1 MANESGAIVPIGDWV
16 INQACQDTRAWLAAG
31 LVERTFSVHVNV
43 SPRQLQEGTFVER
56 VLAIVR
62 SMDLSPHQ
70 LTMDFDEQT
79 LNDNQSGIPRAL
91 QALRRFGVQLALD
104 DFGVGV
110 SSLTALRECEADV
123 LKLDGTV
130 ARSLGANGDDDPI
143 VRAIIQLAHAL
154 EMQVVAE
161 WVTSADQLHRLRM
174 LGCDM
179 VQGYLL
185 GEPIGAET
193 FASRTGRTTS

>member
-1 MANESGAIVPIGDWV
+1 
-16 INQACQDTRAWLAAG
+16 
-31 LVERTFSVHVNV
+31 
-43 SPRQLQEGTFVER
+43 
-56 VLAIVR
+56 
-62 SMDLSPHQ
+62 
-70 LTMDFDEQT
+70 MDFDEST
-79 LNDNQSGIPRAL
+79 LNDAQSGTVRSL

-110 SSLTALRECEADV
+110 SSLTALRACEADV

-130 ARSLGANGDDDPI
+130 ARSLGNNGDDDPI

-161 WVTSADQLHRLRM
+161 WVTQADQLHRLRM

-185 GEPIGAET
+185 GEPIAAEV
-193 FASRTGRTTS
+193 FAARTMRS